1 MSNTNPPAQK
11 RSAGEAVTHKQ
22 RLESLWN
29 LLGPVL
35 ALVCVVAF
43 FAVADMIF
51 ADGTFASWR
60 NLRTVIVQTC
70 VVAVAALGMTII
82 IIAKGIDLS
91 AGTALALCA
100 TTLAW
105 GLREDV
111 AYRSVHWTNFTNA
124 SQSLQEAQEA
134 RALLDKTGSAATD
147 AQRDILDERVAQRRR
162 ALLAVARDKRDQLA
176 ATASSAAEGP
186 DRRKA
191 RADLRVMEQR
201 IAKIEDPA
209 FQLRVDPTWLRGVPN
224 SRWSAPLAVLIGV
237 GTGLLAGFLNGLLT
251 TRLRIV
257 PFIVTLGTASIYL
270 GLGNLLSGNV
280 PIRPALDQVPNW
292 ISGIVSNRAD
302 ALYFGFPLGVWVL
315 VVLSVV
321 VAFLLRLTVFGRHVF
336 AIGSNEATARLCGI
350 NVTATRI
357 AVYTL
362 GGFFIGVAGLCYFGR
377 LSTGNPTA
385 GVGMELGIIAAV
397 TIGGGS
403 LSGGRGTVIGTLT
416 GALTVAVIE
425 SGCNQL
431 GLPDPI
437 QLIVVG
443 AAIVAAAAIDRWRQ
457 GGEEE

>member
-1 MSNTNPPAQK
+1 MSTDNR
-11 RSAGEAVTHKQ
+11 RSSKNEPSEAVTHNQ
-22 RLESLWN
+22 RLEALWN
-29 LLGPVL
+29 LLGPVI

-43 FAVADMIF
+43 FAIADMIF

-60 NLRTVIVQTC
+60 NMRTVIVQTC
-70 VVAVAALGMTII
+70 VVAIAALGMTVI

-105 GLREDV
+105 GLREDA
-111 AYRSVHWTNFTNA
+111 AYRAVHWTNFANA
-124 SQSLQEAQEA
+124 SVSLQEAQEA
-134 RALLDKTGSAATD
+134 RAVASEKQRLVYLDALVEL
-147 AQRDILDERVAQRRR
+147 RRER
-162 ALLAVARDKRDQLA
+162 LLAVARGKLTQLA
-176 ATASSAAEGP
+176 AAAESAQGP
-186 DRRKA
+186 ARRKA
-191 RADLRVMEQR
+191 SADVRAMEQR
-201 IAKIEDPA
+201 IEKLKDPE
-209 FQLRVDPTWLRGVPN
+209 FQLKVDPNWLRGVPN
-224 SRWSAPLAVLIGV
+224 SPWTAPVAVLIGV
-237 GTGLLAGFLNGLLT
+237 GTGLLAGFFNGLLKSS
-251 TRLRIV
+251 LRIV

-280 PIRPALDQVPNW
+280 PIRPGLDQVPDW

-302 ALYFGFPLGVWVL
+302 ALYLGFPLGVWL
-315 VVLSVV
+315 LIVLSVV
-321 VAFLLRLTVFGRHVF
+321 LALVLRFTVFGRHVF

-362 GGFFIGVAGLCYFGR
+362 GGLFVGVAGLCYFGR

-416 GALTVAVIE
+416 GALTVAVID

-457 GGEEE
+457 GGDEE